1 MQVGGV
7 SAQGHADR
15 LALKAG
21 KVGSDFGAVLSRVVM
36 LVVLALPLGG
46 RMAAGQEVW
55 PLQERAVPFDDD
67 SAGVPIRYAP
77 LERAQRPWRICVLY
91 PHLKDAYWLS
101 VNYGMVEEA
110 RALGVSFEVFEAGG
124 YPNLTRQIEQL
135 RGCAAAEFDAVIL
148 GAVSYDGLTP
158 VVREIAAHKPVIAAV
173 NDIDDAGI
181 TAKASVPWREMGA
194 AAGRVIAGRH
204 PKGSAP
210 VRIAWF
216 PGPEGAGWVR
226 FVEEGFRAEIAK
238 SAAEIVA
245 TRFGDTGLEQQVLL
259 VEDVLDEMPGVDY
272 LVGSGPMAEAAV
284 SILRARGLSGRVQ
297 VVSTYM
303 SHAVYRGIKRGR
315 ILAAPTDFAA
325 LQGRLSVEM
334 AVRAL
339 EGSLTVRHAGPAI
352 RVVTAQTIDDIGAEG
367 SLAPASFVPVFSLQP
382 D

>member
-1 MQVGGV
+1 M
-7 SAQGHADR
+7 AQDRAER

-21 KVGSDFGAVLSRVVM
+21 KVGSQLRAAVGRAA
-36 LVVLALPLGG
+36 VLALLAGPV
-46 RMAAGQEVW
+46 MAQEVW
-55 PLQERAVPFDDD
+55 PLVERAVAFDDE
-67 SAGVPIRYAP
+67 SAGVPVRYAP
-77 LERAQRPWRICVLY
+77 LARAARPWRLCVLY

-110 RALGVSFEVFEAGG
+110 KALGVAFDVFEAGG
-124 YPNLTRQIEQL
+124 YPNLARQIEQV
-135 RGCAAAEFDAVIL
+135 RGCAAAEFDAVVL

-158 VVREIAAHKPVIAAV
+158 ALREIAAQKPVIAAV
-173 NDIDDAGI
+173 NDIADEGI

-194 AAGRVIAGRH
+194 AAGRVISGRH
-204 PKGSAP
+204 PVGSAP

-238 SAAEIVA
+238 SAAQIVA

-259 VEDVLDEMPGVDY
+259 VEDVLDEVPDLDY

-284 SILRARGLSGRVQ
+284 SILRARGLSDKVQ

-315 ILAAPTDFAA
+315 ILAAPTDFAVM
-325 LQGRLSVEM
+325 QGKLSVEM

-339 EGSLTVRHAGPAI
+339 EDTLTVRHAGPAI
-352 RVVTAQTIDDIGAEG
+352 VVVTGQTIDEIGAEG
-367 SLAPASFVPVFSLQP
+367 SLAPASFVPVFSLEAP
-382 D
+382 